1 MSSTSWRVPMP
12 GRLLG
17 RPIKRLYRAG
27 APIRL
32 YPRPARNLRRTAFGW
47 TATGTAPHLALDLP
61 RRTAP
66 PSGLVRLRYP
76 LDVEHRARGLPP
88 LHFGT
93 SCRFSAARPVKL
105 LPPNCHRPPLPT
117 PVPAGP
123 TQPTPPP

>member
-32 YPRPARNLRRTAFGW
+32 YPRPARNLRHTAFGW
-47 TATGTAPHLALDLP
+47 TATGTDPHLALDLP

-66 PSGLVRLRYP
+66 PSGLVRLRYT
-76 LDVEHRARGLPP
+76 LDVENRAWGEPQRSEESRVGKE
-88 LHFGT
+88 GVST
-93 SCRFSAARPVKL
+93 CRYRWSQS
-105 LPPNCHRPPLPT
+105 H
-117 PVPAGP
+117 
-123 TQPTPPP
+123 